1 MPATRSKRITG
12 DGQRAT
18 ASGRRTIDNRRTTM
32 RKIFAAAAVIT
43 LAGCAT
49 LGLGSFKEPIVHFND
64 AKIRGLGL
72 SGGSVDVVLSVYNP
86 NRFDLNATRLTY
98 KLSVEGNQLGTG
110 QLNNAFKVGNND
122 STYVTIPV
130 DFTYAGL
137 GAAGR
142 ELLTKGTVN
151 YRVTGDFTV
160 ATPIGSFTRP
170 YDQTGRFSS
179 FGGTTQSR

>member
-1 MPATRSKRITG
+1 MKRLSI
-12 DGQRAT
+12 
-18 ASGRRTIDNRRTTM
+18 
-32 RKIFAAAAVIT
+32 AAFAVIA
-43 LAGCAT
+43 LAGCAS
-49 LGLGSFKEPIVHFND
+49 LGLGSFKEPLVHFND

-72 SGGSVDVVLSVYNP
+72 SGGSVDVILSVYNP
-86 NRFDLNATRLTY
+86 NRFDLNATDLTY
-98 KLSVEGNQLGTG
+98 KLYVEGNQLGTG
-110 QLNNAFKVGNND
+110 RLNNAFKVGTND

-160 ATPIGSFTRP
+160 ATPIGRFTRP

-179 FGGTTQSR
+179 FGGSSQSR

>member
-1 MPATRSKRITG
+1 
-12 DGQRAT
+12 
-18 ASGRRTIDNRRTTM
+18 M
-32 RKIFAAAAVIT
+32 RKFFAVAAIMTV
-43 LAGCAT
+43 AGCAS
-49 LGLGSFKEPIVHFND
+49 LGLGGFKEPLVHFND

-86 NRFDLNATRLTY
+86 NGFDLNATRLTY
-98 KLSVEGNQLGTG
+98 KLFVENTQLGTG
-110 QLNNAFKVGNND
+110 ALANAFRVSDND

-160 ATPIGSFTRP
+160 STPLGNFTRP

-179 FGGTTQSR
+179 FGGTSQSR

>member
-1 MPATRSKRITG
+1 MK
-12 DGQRAT
+12 
-18 ASGRRTIDNRRTTM
+18 NRM
-32 RKIFAAAAVIT
+32 ALAVFAAIA

-49 LGLGSFKEPIVHFND
+49 LGGNVFREPVVHFND

-98 KLSVEGNQLGTG
+98 RLMVEDKQIGTG
-110 QLNNAFKVGNND
+110 ALNNAFRVGDND

-130 DFTYAGL
+130 DFTNSGL

-142 ELLTKGTVN
+142 QLLSTGSIN
-151 YRVTGDFTV
+151 YRVLGDFTV
-160 ATPIGSFTRP
+160 DTPLGSF
-170 YDQTGRFSS
+170 
-179 FGGTTQSR
+179 

>member
-1 MPATRSKRITG
+1 MLKRFG
-12 DGQRAT
+12 LT
-18 ASGRRTIDNRRTTM
+18 A
-32 RKIFAAAAVIT
+32 FAA
-43 LAGCAT
+43 LALVGCAT
-49 LGLGSFKEPIVHFND
+49 LGLGSFQEPVVHFND

-98 KLSVEGNQLGTG
+98 RLMVEDKELGTG
-110 QLNNAFKVGNND
+110 ALNNAFRVDNND

-130 DFTYAGL
+130 DFTYSGL

-142 ELLTKGTVN
+142 QLLSTGSIN
-151 YRVTGDFTV
+151 YRVIGDFTV
-160 ATPIGSFTRP
+160 DTPLGSFTRP
-170 YDQTGRFSS
+170 YDQRGRFSG

>member
-1 MPATRSKRITG
+1 
-12 DGQRAT
+12 
-18 ASGRRTIDNRRTTM
+18 M

-49 LGLGSFKEPIVHFND
+49 LGLGSFNEPIVHFND

-72 SGGSVDVVLSVYNP
+72 SGGSVDVILSVYNP
-86 NRFDLNATRLTY
+86 NGFDLNATRLTY

>member
-1 MPATRSKRITG
+1 MK
-12 DGQRAT
+12 
-18 ASGRRTIDNRRTTM
+18 
-32 RKIFAAAAVIT
+32 KYLAALSILAV
-43 LAGCAT
+43 AGCAT
-49 LGLGSFKEPIVHFND
+49 LGLGGFKEPLVHFND

-72 SGGSVDVVLSVYNP
+72 SGGSVDVILSVYNP
-86 NRFDLNATRLTY
+86 NKFDLNATRLTY
-98 KLSVEGNQLGTG
+98 KLFVENSLLGSG
-110 QLNNAFKVGNND
+110 ALNNAFKVGDND

-142 ELLTKGTVN
+142 ELLTRGTIN

-160 ATPIGSFTRP
+160 ATPLGNFTRP

-179 FGGTTQSR
+179 FGRTSQSR

>member
-1 MPATRSKRITG
+1 
-12 DGQRAT
+12 
-18 ASGRRTIDNRRTTM
+18 M
-32 RKIFAAAAVIT
+32 RKIFAAAAIT
-43 LAGCAT
+43 ALAGCAS
-49 LGLGSFKEPIVHFND
+49 LGLGGFKEPVVHFND

-72 SGGSVDVVLSVYNP
+72 SGGSVDVILSVYNP
-86 NRFDLNATRLTY
+86 NGFDLNATRLTY
-98 KLSVEGNQLGTG
+98 KLFIENRELGTG
-110 QLNNAFKVGNND
+110 ALNNAFKVRDND

-142 ELLTKGTVN
+142 ELITRGTVN

-160 ATPIGSFTRP
+160 ATPLGNFTRP

>member
-1 MPATRSKRITG
+1 MMKRYF
-12 DGQRAT
+12 AV
-18 ASGRRTIDNRRTTM
+18 
-32 RKIFAAAAVIT
+32 AAALAV
-43 LAGCAT
+43 AGCAS
-49 LGLGSFKEPIVHFND
+49 LGLGGFKEPLVHFND

-72 SGGSVDVVLSVYNP
+72 SGGSVDVILSVYNP
-86 NRFDLNATRLTY
+86 NGFDLNATRLTY
-98 KLSVEGNQLGTG
+98 KLYVENNQLGQG
-110 QLNNAFKVGNND
+110 ALNNAFKVGDND

-142 ELLTKGTVN
+142 ELLTRGTIN

-160 ATPIGSFTRP
+160 ATPLGNFTRP

-179 FGGTTQSR
+179 FGRTSQSR